1 MKKINND
8 FTIKAISP
16 IDGRYSSQI
25 NEEINNINSEYGLI
39 KKRLFV
45 EIEWLL
51 FLASLPGIKNKFS
64 INKVEKNFIKNIYSK
79 FSTKDALKI
88 KSIEEKINHDVKS
101 IEYYLIEK
109 FDSNK
114 SLKNKKELIHFCA
127 TSEDIN
133 NISYA
138 LMFKEN
144 KILLIKE
151 LNKLIKEINFL
162 VKKYSNTPMLSRT
175 HGQKASPTTFGKEMK
190 VFSSRLKKQMENI
203 DKRKIYAKMNGA
215 VGNYNAHN
223 FVLPNIKW
231 DQETKKFLKKIGLYQ
246 NEYTTQIENHD
257 WLAESL
263 NDIII
268 ISGILLDFSKDIWIY
283 IMLDYIKQKNI
294 SSEVG
299 SSTMPHKVNPINFEN
314 AEGNLEILIGICQT
328 VSKKIISSRLQ
339 RDLSDSTVLRNIG
352 LIFAYFHISATSIQ
366 KGMKKIDLNLDKIN
380 YDIDSSWEILAEP
393 IQTIMRYYKIPNSY
407 DLIKKATRGKPID
420 QNSLIKIIENSG
432 LDNIAKEKLLKL
444 KPRDYI
450 GLAKKLA
457 LKKI

>member
-8 FTIKAISP
+8 FSIKAISP
-16 IDGRYSSQI
+16 IDGRYSLQI

-51 FLASLPGIKNKFS
+51 FLASLPSIKNKFS
-64 INKVEKNFIKNIYSK
+64 INKTEKNIIKNIYSK

-88 KSIEEKINHDVKS
+88 KKIEKKINHDVKS

-109 FDSNK
+109 FNSTK

-138 LMFKEN
+138 LIFNEN

-151 LNKLIKEINFL
+151 LDKLIKEINFL
-162 VKKYSNTPMLSRT
+162 AKKYSNTPMLSRT

-203 DKRKIYAKMNGA
+203 GKRKIYAKMNGA

-231 DQETKKFLKKIGLYQ
+231 DLETKKFLKKIGLYQ

-299 SSTMPHKVNPINFEN
+299 SSTMPHKINPINFEN

-328 VSKKIISSRLQ
+328 VSKKLISSRLQ

-450 GLAKKLA
+450 GLARKLA

>member
-64 INKVEKNFIKNIYSK
+64 INKVEKNFIRNIYSK
-79 FSTKDALKI
+79 FSAKDALKI

-294 SSEVG
+294 ASEVG

-352 LIFAYFHISATSIQ
+352 LIFAYYHISVTSIQ
-366 KGMKKIDLNLDKIN
+366 KGMRKIDLNLDKIN

-444 KPRDYI
+444 KPRHYI